1 MLLRHRLSILFV
13 AVLLAGPALAQT
25 RYITDRYEITLRTG
39 QGTSYQII
47 RMLPSGTRVEV
58 LNDDPESGWSQVRL
72 PNGTEGYVLTRMLMT
87 EPAARDQLAATRR
100 QMQDL
105 RSMAN
110 QASAELEQRTAERD
124 DLAEQLAAV
133 GAERDRL
140 ATELD
145 EVRRV
150 SANALALNNQN
161 RQLQERLD
169 AARESATALEI
180 ENEALV
186 RNENQRW
193 FLIGAGVLG
202 GGILFGLI
210 APRLRRRKRSQWSF

>member
-1 MLLRHRLSILFV
+1 MSILFV

-161 RQLQERLD
+161 QQLQERLT

-180 ENEALV
+180 ENEALA
-186 RNENQRW
+186 RNKNQRW